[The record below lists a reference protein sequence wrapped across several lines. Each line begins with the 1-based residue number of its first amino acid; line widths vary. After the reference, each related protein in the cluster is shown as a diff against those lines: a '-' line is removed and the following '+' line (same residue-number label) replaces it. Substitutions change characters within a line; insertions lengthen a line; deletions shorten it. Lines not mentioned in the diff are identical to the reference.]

1 MRGGRAGLLQPWELA
16 YVGQYESYNI
26 VIHIFCYYTAIC
38 VLRIYIAYYVGVVLL
53 VLEYAKNTSIT
64 IHKPYSASVY
74 RRRHTSLY
82 VVILSREPSRYS
94 FPGGVSRSYG
104 PECRRARRR
113 VPRLSMPSTLAECI
127 DRKNN
132 RDHILLHLI
141 T

>member
-82 VVILSREPSRYS
+82 VVILSTNPLGTAFPEGYQDPTDPNVGEPEEGFHDFQCRPLWPNLQTERTTVIIYS
-94 FPGGVSRSYG
+94 Y
-104 PECRRARRR
+104 
-113 VPRLSMPSTLAECI
+113 T
-127 DRKNN
+127 
-132 RDHILLHLI
+132 
-141 T
+141 